1 MHLYEINTEIA
12 LLMQQLEVDE
22 DTGEILT
29 SSEDIL
35 QQLNALDMERSRILE
50 YLAKVV
56 LDTRAEAAAL
66 KAEEERLANRRRI
79 CEHREERLIEVLDRE
94 CKGQKTDLGIA
105 TLRYR
110 VTSRVEVSDSA
121 KAIGWLRRH
130 KYRDCIRVKEPEVD
144 KTAVRRLLT
153 GGNTIPGIAL
163 VTGQSCSLK

>member
-22 DTGEILT
+22 ETGEILT

-66 KAEEERLANRRRI
+66 KAEEERLAKRRRI

-94 CKGQKTDLGIA
+94 CKGWSRTCRGSTTCPVAVVDEPSVRAKV
-105 TLRYR
+105 RY
-110 VTSRVEVSDSA
+110 S
-121 KAIGWLRRH
+121 
-130 KYRDCIRVKEPEVD
+130 VD
-144 KTAVRRLLT
+144 M
-153 GGNTIPGIAL
+153 
-163 VTGQSCSLK
+163 